1 MTFHLSTRGI
11 AALGALALAA
21 CSAAFAAAPDAYPTR
36 PVRLVLGY
44 PPGGGSDTVARI
56 ITPKLHEA
64 LGQQWVVDN
73 RGGAAG
79 NIATEI
85 VARANPD
92 GYTVLMGFSTTLT
105 VNPRLYK

>member
-1 MTFHLSTRGI
+1 MTLHRII
-11 AALGALALAA
+11 AATLGTLTLFAS
-21 CSAAFAAAPDAYPTR
+21 SATCAAATDSWPVR
-36 PVRLVLGY
+36 PIRLVLGY

-56 ITPKLHEA
+56 VTPKLQEA

-92 GYTVLMGFSTTLT
+92 GYTVLMGFS
-105 VNPRLYK
+105 